1 MFEPIR
7 RRLLWSY
14 LAVLAGVLICF
25 SLAVRVVFI
34 RSLTQKQ
41 VDELTLLAKA
51 AATTANFGEGNI
63 TLTEAFA
70 AGKLTALNQGIQ
82 WFNRRGQLIGQSGK
96 VVVSLPLNFSSSI
109 QAQTAGGPQG
119 ERLLAVTLAVVN
131 EQTGTVTGFVRASQ
145 SLTPLEA
152 SIERLD
158 WGLATGSLVAL
169 ILSGMGGVWL
179 TRQSMK
185 PIEGSF
191 ERLKQFTAD
200 ASHELRSPL
209 MAIKSNA
216 SVALK
221 YPEGM
226 RPSDGEKFR
235 AIASASQ
242 QMTRLTEDLLFLA
255 RTERLPSHAMKPV
268 EITALV
274 HELHRLYEPEAIAKG
289 LCLQV
294 NCPKPLTIQGDE
306 AQLHRLLTNLLTN
319 ALRYTQEGGVTLS
332 AQRNNKGALVKVEDT
347 GIGIPVDQIPK
358 VFDRFWQASDV
369 RQYNSEGFGLGL
381 AIAQAIVRHHQG
393 SLTVT
398 SRVGV
403 GSCFAVQLPVSR
415 TTKVT

>member
-1 MFEPIR
+1 
-7 RRLLWSY
+7 
-14 LAVLAGVLICF
+14 
-25 SLAVRVVFI
+25 
-34 RSLTQKQ
+34 
-41 VDELTLLAKA
+41 
-51 AATTANFGEGNI
+51 
-63 TLTEAFA
+63 
-70 AGKLTALNQGIQ
+70 
-82 WFNRRGQLIGQSGK
+82 
-96 VVVSLPLNFSSSI
+96 
-109 QAQTAGGPQG
+109 
-119 ERLLAVTLAVVN
+119 
-131 EQTGTVTGFVRASQ
+131 
-145 SLTPLEA
+145 
-152 SIERLD
+152 
-158 WGLATGSLVAL
+158 
-169 ILSGMGGVWL
+169 
-179 TRQSMK
+179 
-185 PIEGSF
+185 
-191 ERLKQFTAD
+191 
-200 ASHELRSPL
+200 

-319 ALRYTQEGGVTLS
+319 ALRYTQEGRVTLS